1 MNWRRR
7 VDKCHLDVP
16 FLITTDL
23 INNPILGFKLLMKL
37 FQTSFDQTDVNRIQA
52 FVNPLQMPDKAKG
65 KNTVV
70 PEGCIVEVHWKANIG
85 NLSQT
90 QRLISQQEEKY
101 WRKASNRRTKKSDDN
116 ISLIDIPTVEKQHRI
131 LSKIDLPELTSEQ

>member
-1 MNWRRR
+1 M
-7 VDKCHLDVP
+7 
-16 FLITTDL
+16 
-23 INNPILGFKLLMKL
+23 
-37 FQTSFDQTDVNRIQA
+37 NRIQA
-52 FVNPLQMPDKAKG
+52 SLSLLTEDSVGATIKVKEN
-65 KNTVV
+65 NTVV
-70 PEGCIVEVHWKANIG
+70 TADCLVEVSRKANIG